1 MHTESPCW
9 QRHDRNGQRP
19 GVPTMFVSVHTYKET
34 AKALQLSE
42 DVVRKTEIRALAK
55 LRRNKQLREA
65 AREAG
70 LLSEQM
76 ENAS

>member
-1 MHTESPCW
+1 
-9 QRHDRNGQRP
+9 
-19 GVPTMFVSVHTYKET
+19 MFVSVHTYKET